1 MFSKMLYFRKI
12 QIHRP
17 TYIATMTNIIITH
30 KKYQIPAYVAG
41 KENNRSGIILI
52 HEVWGLNKNIRS
64 LTDHLAAE
72 GYLVLAPDFI
82 SQTGITE
89 KIDQSILAE
98 AANPATRDEAQKK
111 MRAIMTPIR
120 SEEFGRE
127 TIERLKICF
136 NYLRQE
142 YGLEKIA
149 VMGFCFGGTYSYS
162 LAVNE
167 PDLAAALPFYGHA
180 PEKEEEL
187 VKISCPIMAFYG
199 EKDTALI
206 QDLPRLQMSMKK
218 LNKDFRFKVY
228 PNTGHAFMNDT
239 NPTTYN
245 KEAADDA
252 WREALQFLKAHL

>member
-1 MFSKMLYFRKI
+1 
-12 QIHRP
+12 
-17 TYIATMTNIIITH
+17 MTNIIITH
-30 KKYQIPAYVAG
+30 KKYQIPAYAAG
-41 KENNRSGIILI
+41 KENNRAGIILI

-64 LTDHLAAE
+64 LADRLAAE
-72 GYLVLAPDFI
+72 GYLVLAPDLI

-98 AANPATRDEAQKK
+98 AVNPATRDEAQKK
-111 MRAIMTPIR
+111 MRAIMSPIR
-120 SEEFGRE
+120 SEEFGME
-127 TIERLKICF
+127 TVERLKICF
-136 NYLRQE
+136 NYLMQE
-142 YGLEKIA
+142 FGLEKIA

-167 PDLAAALPFYGHA
+167 PALAAALPFYGHA

-187 VKISCPIMAFYG
+187 SKISCPIMAFYG
-199 EKDTALI
+199 EKDTALV
-206 QDLPRLQMSMKK
+206 QDLPRLQISMKK
-218 LNKDFRFKVY
+218 FNKDFRSKVY

-252 WREALQFLKAHL
+252 WREALQFLKEHL

>member
-1 MFSKMLYFRKI
+1 MANI
-12 QIHRP
+12 TI
-17 TYIATMTNIIITH
+17 TYG
-30 KKYQIPAYVAG
+30 KYHIPAYVAG
-41 KENNRSGIILI
+41 EESKRAGVILI

-64 LTDHLAAE
+64 LTDRLAAE
-72 GYLVLAPDFI
+72 GYLVLAPDLI

-98 AANPATRDEAQKK
+98 AANPATRDETQKK
-111 MRAIMTPIR
+111 MRAIMSPIR

-127 TIERLKICF
+127 TVERLKICF
-136 NYLRQE
+136 NYLMQE
-142 YGLEKIA
+142 YKLEKIA
-149 VMGFCFGGTYSYS
+149 AMGFCFGGTYSFS

-167 PDLAAALPFYGHA
+167 STLAAAIPFYGHA

-187 VKISCPIMAFYG
+187 AKISCPIMAFYG
-199 EKDTALI
+199 EKDTALV

-245 KEAADDA
+245 KKAADDA
-252 WREALQFLKAHL
+252 WKEALQFLKEHL

>member
-1 MFSKMLYFRKI
+1 
-12 QIHRP
+12 
-17 TYIATMTNIIITH
+17 MTNTTITH
-30 KKYQIPAYVAG
+30 NKYQIPAYIAG
-41 KENNRSGIILI
+41 RENNRAGIILI

-64 LTDHLAAE
+64 LTDRLAAQ
-72 GYLVLAPDFI
+72 GYLVLAPDLI
-82 SQTGITE
+82 SHTGITE
-89 KIDQSILAE
+89 KMDQSILAE

-120 SEEFGRE
+120 SEEFGSE
-127 TIERLKICF
+127 TVERLKICF
-136 NYLRQE
+136 NFMRQE
-142 YGLEKIA
+142 YSLKKIA

-187 VKISCPIMAFYG
+187 AKISCPVMAFYG
-199 EKDTALI
+199 EKDTALV
-206 QDLPRLQMSMKK
+206 QDLPRLQNSMKK

-252 WREALQFLKAHL
+252 WREALRFLKTHL

>member
-1 MFSKMLYFRKI
+1 
-12 QIHRP
+12 
-17 TYIATMTNIIITH
+17 MTNITITH

-41 KENNRSGIILI
+41 SKNNRAGIILI

-64 LTDHLAAE
+64 LADRLAAQ
-72 GYLVLAPDFI
+72 GYLVLAPDLI

-111 MRAIMTPIR
+111 MRAIMAPIR
-120 SEEFGRE
+120 SEEFGME
-127 TIERLKICF
+127 TVEGLKICF
-136 NYLRQE
+136 NYLKQE
-142 YGLEKIA
+142 YDLKKIA

-167 PDLAAALPFYGHA
+167 PAIAAALPFYGHA
-180 PEKEEEL
+180 PEKDEEL
-187 VKISCPIMAFYG
+187 ARISCPVLAFYG
-199 EKDTALI
+199 EKDTALV
-206 QDLPRLQMSMKK
+206 QDLPRLQNSMKK
-218 LNKDFRFKVY
+218 LKKDFRFKVY

-252 WREALQFLKAHL
+252 WKEALQFLKAHL

>member
-1 MFSKMLYFRKI
+1 
-12 QIHRP
+12 
-17 TYIATMTNIIITH
+17 MTNITITN
-30 KKYQIPAYVAG
+30 KKYQITAYVAG
-41 KENNRSGIILI
+41 KENNRAGIILI

-64 LTDHLAAE
+64 LADRLAAQ
-72 GYLVLAPDFI
+72 GYLVLAPDLI

-89 KIDQSILAE
+89 KMDQSILAE
-98 AANPATRDEAQKK
+98 AANPATHDEAQKK

-120 SEEFGRE
+120 SEEFGSE
-127 TIERLKICF
+127 TIEQLKICF

-142 YGLEKIA
+142 YDLKKIA

-167 PDLAAALPFYGHA
+167 PTLAAALPFYGHA

-187 VKISCPIMAFYG
+187 AKISCPIVAFYG
-199 EKDTALI
+199 ENDTALV
-206 QDLPRLQMSMKK
+206 QDLPRLQISMKK
-218 LNKDFRFKVY
+218 LNKDFRFKMY

>member
-1 MFSKMLYFRKI
+1 
-12 QIHRP
+12 
-17 TYIATMTNIIITH
+17 MTNILIAH

-41 KENNRSGIILI
+41 MENKRAGIILI

-64 LTDHLAAE
+64 LADRLAAQ
-72 GYLVLAPDFI
+72 GYHVLAPDLI
-82 SQTGITE
+82 SQTGITK
-89 KIDQSILAE
+89 KIGQSILAE

-127 TIERLKICF
+127 TIERLRICF

-142 YGLEKIA
+142 YKLEKIA

-187 VKISCPIMAFYG
+187 ARISCPIMAFYG
-199 EKDTALI
+199 EKDTALV
-206 QDLPRLQMSMKK
+206 QDLPRLQRSMKK
-218 LNKDFRFKVY
+218 FKKDFRFIVY

-245 KEAADDA
+245 KEAADAA
-252 WREALQFLKAHL
+252 WKEALQFLKAHL

>member
-1 MFSKMLYFRKI
+1 
-12 QIHRP
+12 
-17 TYIATMTNIIITH
+17 MTQIIITH
-30 KKYQIPAYVAG
+30 EKYHILAYVAG
-41 KENNRSGIILI
+41 KENNRTGVILI
-52 HEVWGLNKNIRS
+52 HEVWGLNQNIRS
-64 LTDHLAAE
+64 LADRLAAE
-72 GYLVLAPDFI
+72 GYLVLAPDLI

-98 AANPATRDEAQKK
+98 VANPATRDEAQKK
-111 MRAIMTPIR
+111 MRAIISPIR
-120 SEEFGRE
+120 SEKFGRE
-127 TIERLKICF
+127 TVERLKICF
-136 NYLRQE
+136 NYLKQE

-187 VKISCPIMAFYG
+187 VKISCPILAFYG
-199 EKDTALI
+199 EKDTALV

-218 LNKDFRFKVY
+218 FNKDFRFKVY

-252 WREALQFLKAHL
+252 WKESLKFLKELL

>member
-1 MFSKMLYFRKI
+1 
-12 QIHRP
+12 
-17 TYIATMTNIIITH
+17 MTNIIITH
-30 KKYQIPAYVAG
+30 EKYQIPAYVAG
-41 KENNRSGIILI
+41 KENNRAGIILI

-64 LTDHLAAE
+64 LTDRLAAQ
-72 GYLVLAPDFI
+72 GYIVLAPDLI

-111 MRAIMTPIR
+111 MRAAMTPIR
-120 SEEFGRE
+120 SEEFGKE
-127 TIERLKICF
+127 TIERLRICF

-142 YGLEKIA
+142 YGLEKIG
-149 VMGFCFGGTYSYS
+149 VMGFCFGGTYAYS
-162 LAVNE
+162 LAASE
-167 PDLAAALPFYGHA
+167 PDLAAVLPFYGHA

-187 VKISCPIMAFYG
+187 SRISCPVMAFYG
-199 EKDTALI
+199 EKDIALV

-218 LNKDFRFKVY
+218 LKKDFRFKVY
-228 PNTGHAFMNDT
+228 PDTGHAFMNDT

-252 WREALQFLKAHL
+252 WREALKFLKAHL

>member
-1 MFSKMLYFRKI
+1 
-12 QIHRP
+12 
-17 TYIATMTNIIITH
+17 MTNITITH
-30 KKYQIPAYVAG
+30 NKCQIPAYVAG
-41 KENNRSGIILI
+41 SENNRAGIILI

-64 LTDHLAAE
+64 LADRLAAE
-72 GYLVLAPDFI
+72 GYLVLAPDLI

-111 MRAIMTPIR
+111 MRAIMAPIR

-127 TIERLKICF
+127 TVERLKICF

-142 YGLEKIA
+142 YGIKKIA

-167 PDLAAALPFYGHA
+167 PALAAALPFYGHA

-187 VKISCPIMAFYG
+187 AKISCPIMAFYG
-199 EKDTALI
+199 EKDTALV
-206 QDLPRLQMSMKK
+206 QDLPRLQNSMKK
-218 LNKDFRFKVY
+218 LKKDFRFKVY

-252 WREALQFLKAHL
+252 WREALEFLKAHL

>member
-1 MFSKMLYFRKI
+1 M
-12 QIHRP
+12 
-17 TYIATMTNIIITH
+17 ANIIITH
-30 KKYQIPAYVAG
+30 EKYHIPAYVAG
-41 KENNRSGIILI
+41 KEDNRTGVILI

-64 LTDHLAAE
+64 LADRLAAE
-72 GYLVLAPDFI
+72 GYLVLAPDLI

-98 AANPATRDEAQKK
+98 VANPATRDEAQKK
-111 MRAIMTPIR
+111 MRSIMSPIR

-127 TIERLKICF
+127 TVERLKICF
-136 NYLRQE
+136 NYLKQD

-162 LAVNE
+162 QAVNE
-167 PDLAAALPFYGHA
+167 QDLSAVVPFYGHA

-187 VKISCPIMAFYG
+187 ARISCPIMAFYG
-199 EKDTALI
+199 EKDTALVG
-206 QDLPRLQMSMKK
+206 DLPRLKISMKK
-218 LNKDFRFKVY
+218 FNKDFRFKVY
-228 PNTGHAFMNDT
+228 RNAGHAFMNDT

-252 WREALQFLKAHL
+252 WKEALQFLEEHL

>member
-1 MFSKMLYFRKI
+1 
-12 QIHRP
+12 
-17 TYIATMTNIIITH
+17 MTNIIITH

-41 KENNRSGIILI
+41 KENNRAGIILI

-64 LTDHLAAE
+64 LADRLAAE
-72 GYLVLAPDFI
+72 GYLVLAPDLI

-111 MRAIMTPIR
+111 MRAIMSPIR
-120 SEEFGRE
+120 SEEFGME
-127 TIERLKICF
+127 TVERLKMCF
-136 NYLRQE
+136 NYLMQE

-167 PDLAAALPFYGHA
+167 PALAAALPFYGHA

-187 VKISCPIMAFYG
+187 AKISCPIMAFYG
-199 EKDTALI
+199 EKDTSLV
-206 QDLPRLQMSMKK
+206 QDLPRLQISMKK
-218 LNKDFRFKVY
+218 FNKDFRSKVY

-252 WREALQFLKAHL
+252 WREALQFLKAHF

>member
-1 MFSKMLYFRKI
+1 M
-12 QIHRP
+12 
-17 TYIATMTNIIITH
+17 ANIIINPE
-30 KKYQIPAYVAG
+30 KYHIPAYVAG
-41 KENNRSGIILI
+41 EENNRAGVILI
-52 HEVWGLNKNIRS
+52 HEVWGLNKNIRN
-64 LTDHLAAE
+64 LTDRLAAE
-72 GYLVLAPDFI
+72 GYLVLAPDLI

-111 MRAIMTPIR
+111 MRAIMSPIR

-127 TIERLKICF
+127 TVERLKICF
-136 NYLRQE
+136 NYLKQE
-142 YGLEKIA
+142 YGLKKIA

-162 LAVNE
+162 LAANE
-167 PDLAAALPFYGHA
+167 PDIAASVPFYGHA
-180 PEKEEEL
+180 PENEEEL
-187 VKISCPIMAFYG
+187 AKISCPIMAFYG
-199 EKDTALI
+199 EKDTALV

-218 LNKDFRFKVY
+218 FNKDFRSKVY

-252 WREALQFLKAHL
+252 WKEALQFLKIHL